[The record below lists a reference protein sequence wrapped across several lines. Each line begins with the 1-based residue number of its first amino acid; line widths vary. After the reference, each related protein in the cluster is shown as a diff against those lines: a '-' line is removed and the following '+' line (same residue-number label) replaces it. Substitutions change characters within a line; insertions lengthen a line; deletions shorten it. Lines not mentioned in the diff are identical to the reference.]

1 MRKKNKM
8 LEMRL
13 GLVTP
18 QSASDVVDL
27 NPFFPAHE
35 AASSDEQDSTTCCS
49 SPEHPPAASDEEE
62 LLSSVIG
69 SLGLDGTQSCP
80 THQMLEPMSPPTRSS
95 EMFLT
100 GPKAPPNTPSQGS
113 MPHAAGSCKPC
124 AWFWKPSGCRHA
136 TNCAYCHVCSE
147 GELKAR
153 KKSKHTAMRLGLV
166 TPKATPTLEQEVKYA
181 LNLAAFI

>member
-8 LEMRL
+8 LQMHL

-18 QSASDVVDL
+18 QSASDVIDL
-27 NPFFPAHE
+27 NPFFPSNE

-69 SLGLDGTQSCP
+69 SLGLDGSQSYP
-80 THQMLEPMSPPTRSS
+80 KHKMLEPMSSPTRSS

-113 MPHAAGSCKPC
+113 LPHAAGSCKPC

-147 GELKAR
+147 GEIKAR
-153 KKSKHTAMRLGLV
+153 KKSKLTAMRLGLV
-166 TPKATPTLEQEVKYA
+166 TPKATPTLEQERKYA
-181 LNLAAFI
+181 LNLAALI